1 MLSAGRSRRLLRKEH
16 RMPVIETAL
25 TRLLGIEHPILLA
38 PMGSAAGGKLAA
50 AVTNAGGLGLVGSG
64 YANAD
69 AIRKELSEAGNAR
82 VGVGFILW
90 ALEKNPSALDV
101 ALDARPAAVML
112 SFGDP
117 SPFAGRIRDAGC
129 KIICQVQTLAQ
140 AKEAAAA
147 GADIIIAQGSDAGGH
162 SGTTRGTMG
171 LVPAVVD
178 AVAPIPVVAAGG
190 IADGRGLAAALAL
203 GAAGVSMGTRF
214 TASRESLWDQAMKA
228 TTLAAGGDQTEQTRV
243 FDIVRG
249 APWPAIY
256 PGRAL
261 RNAFS
266 AHWNGHEEALAA
278 DQPAQEKARLAT
290 AADDF
295 ATRVVWAGE
304 GVDLINDIPAA
315 SEIIERVI
323 AQAVKTLT
331 QGAQLVCGS
340 AARSI

>member
-1 MLSAGRSRRLLRKEH
+1 
-16 RMPVIETAL
+16 MPVIETAL

-50 AVTNAGGLGLVGSG
+50 AVTNAGGLGLIGSG

-69 AIRKELSEAGNAR
+69 AIRKELIEAGNTR
-82 VGVGFILW
+82 VGIGFILW
-90 ALEKNPSALDV
+90 ALERNPSALDV
-101 ALDARPAAVML
+101 ALDAKPAAVML

-117 SPFAGRIRDAGC
+117 RPFTGRIREAGC
-129 KIICQVQTLAQ
+129 KIICQVQTLSQ
-140 AKEAAAA
+140 AREAAAA
-147 GADIIIAQGSDAGGH
+147 GADIIIAQGRDAGGH

-178 AVAPIPVVAAGG
+178 AVGPIPVVAAGG

-214 TASRESLWDQAMKA
+214 TASQESLWDQAMKA
-228 TTLAAGGDQTEQTRV
+228 ATLAAGGDQTEQTRV
-243 FDIVRG
+243 FDVVRG

-266 AHWNGHEEALAA
+266 ARWHGHEQALAA
-278 DQPAQEKARLAT
+278 DQQGQETAYLAT
-290 AADDF
+290 ATDDF

-304 GVDLINDIPAA
+304 GVDLIDDIPTA
-315 SEIIERVI
+315 SQIIERIV
-323 AQAVKTLT
+323 AQAAATLML
-331 QGAQLVCGS
+331 GSRLVQQDRV
-340 AARSI
+340 ARR

>member
-1 MLSAGRSRRLLRKEH
+1 MSI
-16 RMPVIETAL
+16 IETPL

-50 AVTNAGGLGLVGSG
+50 AVTHAGGLGLFGSG
-64 YANAD
+64 YASTT
-69 AIRKELSEAGNAR
+69 AIKKELAEAGNAR
-82 VGVGFILW
+82 IGIGFILW
-90 ALEKNPSALDV
+90 ALDRNPAALDV

-117 SPFAGRIRDAGC
+117 RPYTGQIKDAGC

-140 AKEAAAA
+140 AREAAEA
-147 GADIIIAQGSDAGGH
+147 GADIIIAQGRDAGGH
-162 SGTTRGTMG
+162 SGVTRGTIG

-203 GAAGVSMGTRF
+203 GAAGISMGTRF
-214 TASRESLWDQAMKA
+214 TASRESLWDARMQAA
-228 TTLAAGGDQTEQTRV
+228 ALAAGGDQTQQTRI

-261 RNAFS
+261 RNEFS
-266 AHWNGHEEALAA
+266 AEWHGREDDLAA
-278 DQPAQEKARLAT
+278 SQAEAEKVYLAT
-290 AADDF
+290 APDDF
-295 ATRVVWAGE
+295 SQRVVWAGE
-304 GVDLINDIPAA
+304 SVDLVNDIPSAA
-315 SEIIERVI
+315 EIIERIV
-323 AQAVKTLT
+323 AQAVETLRA
-331 QGAQLVCGS
+331 GVELV
-340 AARSI
+340 RD

>member
-1 MLSAGRSRRLLRKEH
+1 
-16 RMPVIETAL
+16 
-25 TRLLGIEHPILLA
+25 
-38 PMGSAAGGKLAA
+38 MGSAAGGRLAA

-64 YANAD
+64 YADAD
-69 AIRKELSEAGNAR
+69 AIRRELTEAGNTR
-82 VGVGFILW
+82 VGIGFILW

-101 ALDARPAAVML
+101 ALDAKPAAVML

-117 SPFAGRIRDAGC
+117 TPFTARIRDAGC
-129 KIICQVQTLAQ
+129 KVICQVQTLAQ

-147 GADIIIAQGSDAGGH
+147 GADVIIAQGRDAGGH
-162 SGTTRGTMG
+162 SARTRGTMG
-171 LVPAVVD
+171 LVPSTVD

-214 TASRESLWDQAMKA
+214 TASRESLWHQAMK
-228 TTLAAGGDQTEQTRV
+228 TMTLAAGGDQTEQTRV

-249 APWPAIY
+249 AAWPAIY

-266 AHWNGHEEALAA
+266 ARWNGREDELAA
-278 DQPAQEKARLAT
+278 DHPAQERAYLAT

-304 GVDLINDIPAA
+304 GIDLVNDVPAA
-315 SEIIERVI
+315 AAIIERIV
-323 AQAVKTLT
+323 AQAVATLT
-331 QGAQLVCGS
+331 AGPRLI
-340 AARSI
+340 RP

>member
-1 MLSAGRSRRLLRKEH
+1 
-16 RMPVIETAL
+16 MPRIETAL

-38 PMGSAAGGKLAA
+38 PMGSAAGGRLAA

-64 YANAD
+64 YASAA
-69 AIRKELSEAGNAR
+69 AIQKELGEAGNTR
-82 VGVGFILW
+82 VGIGFILW
-90 ALEKNPSALDV
+90 ALENNPSALDV
-101 ALDARPAAVML
+101 ALAAQPAAVML

-117 SPFAGRIRDAGC
+117 TPFAPRIRRAGC

-147 GADIIIAQGSDAGGH
+147 GADIIVAQGRDAGGH

-203 GAAGVSMGTRF
+203 GAAGISMGTRF
-214 TASRESLWDQAMKA
+214 TASRESLWDPAMKA
-228 TTLAAGGDQTEQTRV
+228 AALAAGGDQTQQTRV

-266 AHWNGHEEALAA
+266 AEWHGREDELAA
-278 DQPAQEKARLAT
+278 RQPQAEKEYLAT
-290 AADDF
+290 AAADF
-295 ATRVVWAGE
+295 AKRVVWAGE
-304 GVDLINDIPAA
+304 GVDLVNDIPTAA
-315 SEIIERVI
+315 EIIERIV
-323 AQAVKTLT
+323 AQAAAVLT
-331 QGAQLVCGS
+331 NRAQLV
-340 AARSI
+340 R

>member
-1 MLSAGRSRRLLRKEH
+1 MRSLACARCSW
-16 RMPVIETAL
+16 TTC
-25 TRLLGIEHPILLA
+25 TRARAWSPPNVHGAAIVLA
-38 PMGSAAGGKLAA
+38 
-50 AVTNAGGLGLVGSG
+50 
-64 YANAD
+64 
-69 AIRKELSEAGNAR
+69 
-82 VGVGFILW
+82 
-90 ALEKNPSALDV
+90 
-101 ALDARPAAVML
+101 AAVML

-117 SPFAGRIRDAGC
+117 SPFTGRIRDAGC

-147 GADIIIAQGSDAGGH
+147 GADVIIAQGRDAGGH

-214 TASRESLWDQAMKA
+214 TASRESLWDLAMKA
-228 TTLAAGGDQTEQTRV
+228 ATLAAGGDQTEQTRV
-243 FDIVRG
+243 FDVVRG

-266 AHWNGHEEALAA
+266 ARWNGREDEPAA
-278 DQPAQEKARLAT
+278 DQQAQEKAWLAT
-290 AADDF
+290 AANNF
-295 ATRVVWAGE
+295 SSRVVWTGE
-304 GVDLINDIPAA
+304 GVDLIDDMPSAA
-315 SEIIERVI
+315 EIIERIV
-323 AQAVKTLT
+323 ARAAETLAR
-331 QGAQLVCGS
+331 GARLVHGTVS
-340 AARSI
+340 RSV

>member
-1 MLSAGRSRRLLRKEH
+1 MAI
-16 RMPVIETAL
+16 IETAL
-25 TRLLGIEHPILLA
+25 TRLLGIQHPILLA
-38 PMGSAAGGKLAA
+38 PMGSAAGGRLAA

-64 YANAD
+64 YADAD
-69 AIRKELSEAGNAR
+69 AIRRELTEAGNTR
-82 VGVGFILW
+82 VGIGFILW

-117 SPFAGRIRDAGC
+117 TPFTGRIRDAGC

-147 GADIIIAQGSDAGGH
+147 GADVIIAQGRDAGGH

-214 TASRESLWDQAMKA
+214 TASRECLWDQAMKA
-228 TTLAAGGDQTEQTRV
+228 ATLAAGGDQTEQTRV
-243 FDIVRG
+243 FDVVRG

-266 AHWNGHEEALAA
+266 ARWNGQEEALAA
-278 DQPAQEKARLAT
+278 DQQRQEAAYLAT
-290 AADDF
+290 APDDF

-304 GVDLINDIPAA
+304 GVDLVKDIPAA
-315 SEIIERVI
+315 SEIIERTI
-323 AQAVKTLT
+323 AQAASILT
-331 QGAQLVCGS
+331 QGAQLVRVAEPRS
-340 AARSI
+340 A

>member
-1 MLSAGRSRRLLRKEH
+1 
-16 RMPVIETAL
+16 MPVIETAL

-50 AVTNAGGLGLVGSG
+50 AVTHAGGLGLVGSG
-64 YANAD
+64 YASTK
-69 AIRKELSEAGNAR
+69 AIRQELTEAGNAR

-90 ALEKNPSALDV
+90 ALERNPAALDV
-101 ALDARPAAVML
+101 ALEARPAAIML

-117 SPFAGRIRDAGC
+117 TPFTGRIKEAGC
-129 KIICQVQTLAQ
+129 RIICQVQTLAQ
-140 AKEAAAA
+140 AKEAAEA
-147 GADIIIAQGSDAGGH
+147 GADIIIAQGRDAGGH
-162 SGTTRGTMG
+162 SGTTRGTIG

-203 GAAGVSMGTRF
+203 GAAGISMGTRF
-214 TASRESLWDQAMKA
+214 TASRESLWDQGMKA
-228 TTLAAGGDQTEQTRV
+228 AALAAGGDQTMQTRV

-266 AHWNGHEEALAA
+266 TEWHGREDDLAA
-278 DQPAQEKARLAT
+278 EQAEVEKTYLA
-290 AADDF
+290 AAPDDF
-295 ATRVVWAGE
+295 SQRVVWAGE
-304 GVDLINDIPAA
+304 SVDLVNDIPSAA
-315 SEIIERVI
+315 EIVERIV
-323 AQAVKTLT
+323 AQAVATLR
-331 QGAQLVCGS
+331 QGA
-340 AARSI
+340 RFIKE